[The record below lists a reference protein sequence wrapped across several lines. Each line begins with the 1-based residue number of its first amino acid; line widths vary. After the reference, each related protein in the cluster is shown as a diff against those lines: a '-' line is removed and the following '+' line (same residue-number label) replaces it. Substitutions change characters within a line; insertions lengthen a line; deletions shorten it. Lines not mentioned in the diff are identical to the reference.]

1 MRIRSRVLLAA
12 IASASLFAIVQVL
25 SALATAQSQTP
36 SQHVIVVFKNQDRAQ
51 PATPA
56 MVGQR
61 RQTLQSIQAPV
72 LNQLSSSHAR
82 SVHAYTTFNAVSAT
96 VTPSAVSAL
105 KTDPSVA
112 KVVPDQIIHLAS
124 PAATG
129 SATAAAGATPL
140 PGACPAPGKVQL
152 NPQALQV
159 MSVASDDPGA
169 RTARSLGATG
179 AGVKVAFIADGLD
192 INNSDFI
199 RANGQHVFVD
209 YKDFS
214 GAGTAAP
221 TGGGEAFEDASSIAA
236 QGRQVYDVSKY
247 SALPLNRPCNIRVEG
262 VAPGASLVGLDIF
275 GDENE
280 GFNSS
285 LLQAIDYAV
294 SVDHVNVLNESLGI
308 NNYPDD
314 QGSLDLIK
322 QANDN
327 AVAAGTTVTV
337 SSGDAGVTNTVG
349 SPSSD
354 PNVIASGASTTFRTY
369 AQDGYGGL
377 RYPGI
382 TGWLNNNISSLSSGG
397 FEQDGRTID
406 LVTPGESNWAL
417 CSTDN
422 NMYGDCTSDA
432 GNPSP
437 VQDTGGTSESAPLT
451 AGMAALVIQA
461 YEGAHHGAVPSPA
474 LVKQLI
480 VSNTDDIGAPADQQ
494 GAGLG
499 DAYKAVLA
507 ARADNTAGGGETA
520 QARSARL
527 AHTSRRPSRRAD
539 DRGHRRGGHR
549 GGHRHPTPLP
559 RASSAPLALVDS
571 ATQLNAVDAPG
582 TPESLTDTLTNASS
596 GAQSLRLSTRT
607 LGAYQPV
614 INQTVT
620 LSDSNPKLTDYAGD
634 PDNYQTVTFH
644 VAGGEGRLNASAAF
658 QGRDLTDLNSRV
670 RFFLIDPTGKYAGD
684 SRPQGNGNYGNFQV
698 AYPAP
703 GTWTAVIHSR
713 DTAHGGTTG
722 SVLFG
727 ASVARYQSFGS
738 VSPSFV
744 HLGPGQSVAVTL
756 QTQTPTHPGDSS
768 GSIVIGSSGDGRG
781 APAPTS
787 IPVTLRSLIPSGD
800 QSFTDTLTGGNGRDQ
815 ISGQELYYQVPLAA
829 GAPELNATVTLAD
842 NPNNPFGAY
851 LIDPNGQMEG
861 YTTNMVP
868 SSSDPSGQT
877 NVIGTQVHVLNPA
890 PGKWTLIVVFAPA
903 VSGTALS
910 EPFTVAV
917 NQDPVSPGAGGL
929 PNSTSSTL
937 TAGHAYTY
945 NTTIKNTGTAPES
958 FFPDARLPGST
969 PFELGAV
976 SGAGTTEPLT
986 FSANLPVYL
995 VPTNSTAINLQAST
1009 TGSRA
1014 IQFDS
1019 QTASGDPDIASTF
1032 GTTAAASFAADPVA
1046 QGAWDIAPNEYGP
1059 GGAGPGPTEPV
1070 TTSAS
1075 VTTSPFDPAVSSPT
1089 GDLEADS
1096 ANPATSLAQFKPI
1109 TVGPGQTATIPVTIT
1124 PTGASGSHVS
1134 GTLYLDDAAFFQF
1147 GSIQNAI
1154 TNFPQGNQV
1163 AAIPYAYTIK

>member
-1 MRIRSRVLLAA
+1 MRHRNKVLGAV
-12 IASASLFAIVQVL
+12 IASMSLFAVAEIA
-25 SALATAQSQTP
+25 SGPASAQSQTP
-36 SQHVIVVFKNQDRAQ
+36 SQHVIVVFKNQDRSQ
-51 PATPA
+51 PATPGL
-56 MVGQR
+56 VGQR
-61 RQTLQSIQAPV
+61 RQTLHSIQAPV

-82 SVHAYTTFNAVSAT
+82 SVHSYTTFNAVSAT

-105 KTDPSVA
+105 KSDSSVA
-112 KVVPDQIIHLAS
+112 KVVPDQIIQLAS
-124 PAATG
+124 PATTG
-129 SATAAAGATPL
+129 SAAQAGAGAKPL

-159 MSVASDDPGA
+159 MSVASDDPA
-169 RTARSLGATG
+169 AKTARSLGATG

-192 INNSDFI
+192 INNPDFI
-199 RANGQHVFVD
+199 RGNGQHVFVD

-214 GAGTAAP
+214 GAGTGAP

-236 QGRQVYDVSKY
+236 QGRHVYDVSKY

-275 GDENE
+275 GDEDE

-327 AVAAGTTVTV
+327 AAAAGTTVTV
-337 SSGDAGVTNTVG
+337 STGDAGVTNTVG

-354 PNVIASGASTTFRTY
+354 PNVIAAGASTTFRTY

-422 NMYGDCTSDA
+422 DMYGDCTSYA
-432 GNPSP
+432 GDPSP

-480 VSNTDDIGAPADQQ
+480 VSNADDIGAPADQQ

-507 ARADNTAGGGETA
+507 ARAYNNGAGGPTA
-520 QARSARL
+520 QARSARRS
-527 AHTSRRPSRRAD
+527 HTSRRPSPRRGHT
-539 DRGHRRGGHR
+539 GHRRGGH
-549 GGHRHPTPLP
+549 HQPTPPP
-559 RASSAPLALVDS
+559 RPSPAPAALVDS
-571 ATQLNAVDAPG
+571 ATQLNAVDTPG
-582 TPESLTDTLTNASS
+582 TPESLTDTLTNAS
-596 GAQSLRLSTRT
+596 GRPQSLRLSTRT

-614 INQTVT
+614 ITQTVT
-620 LSDSNPKLTDYAGD
+620 LSDSNPTFNDYGGD
-634 PDNYQTVTFH
+634 PNNYQTITFH
-644 VAGGEGRLNASAAF
+644 VPRGQDRLNASAAF
-658 QGRDLTDLNSRV
+658 QGRDLSDLNSRV

-698 AYPAP
+698 ADPTP

-713 DTAHGGTTG
+713 DTADGGSTG
-722 SVLFG
+722 PVVFG

-744 HLGPGQSVAVTL
+744 HVGSGRSVAVTL
-756 QTQTPTHPGDSS
+756 HTQTPTHPGDSS
-768 GSIVIGSSGDGRG
+768 GSIVVASSGDGN
-781 APAPTS
+781 AAAASTS

-800 QSFTDTLTGGNGRDQ
+800 QSFTDTLTGGNGRDE
-815 ISGQELYYQVPLAA
+815 ISGQEFYYQVPLAA

-842 NPNNPFGAY
+842 NPDNPFGAY
-851 LIDPNGQMEG
+851 LIDPSGQMEG
-861 YTTNMVP
+861 YATNMVP
-868 SSSDPSGQT
+868 SSSDPSAQS
-877 NVIGTQVHVLNPA
+877 NVIGAQVHVLNPA
-890 PGKWTLIVVFAPA
+890 AGKWTLIVVFAPT

-910 EPFTVAV
+910 EPFRVAV
-917 NQDPVSPGAGGL
+917 NQNQVAAGAGGL
-929 PNSTSSTL
+929 PNSTSTTL
-937 TAGHAYTY
+937 TGGHAHTY
-945 NTTIKNTGTAPES
+945 SATIKNTGTAPES

-969 PFELGAV
+969 PFSLGAV
-976 SGAGTTEPLT
+976 TGADTTEPLT
-986 FSANLPVYL
+986 FDANLPVYL
-995 VPTNSTAINLQAST
+995 VPTNSTAVNLQAGT

-1019 QTASGDPDIASTF
+1019 QTASGDPDIASTV
-1032 GTTAAASFAADPVA
+1032 GTTAAASLAANPVA

-1059 GGAGPGPTEPV
+1059 GGAAPGATEPV

-1075 VTTSPFDPAVSSPT
+1075 VTTSPFDPTVSSST

-1124 PTGASGSHVS
+1124 PTGASGTHVS

-1147 GSIQNAI
+1147 GSIQDAI
-1154 TNFPQGNQV
+1154 TNFPQGDQV

>member
-1 MRIRSRVLLAA
+1 VRSRRNWVLGTV
-12 IASASLFAIVQVL
+12 IASVALFSAAQLLSGAAS
-25 SALATAQSQTP
+25 AQNQSP
-36 SQHVIVVFKNQDRAQ
+36 SQHVIVVFKNQDHAQ

-61 RQTLQSIQAPV
+61 RQTLHSIQAPV
-72 LNQLSSSHAR
+72 LDQLSSAHAR

-96 VTPSAVSAL
+96 VTPAAVSAL
-105 KTDPSVA
+105 KSDPSVA

-129 SATAAAGATPL
+129 SATPAAAGATPL

-192 INNSDFI
+192 INNPDFV
-199 RANGQHVFVD
+199 RANGEHVFVD

-236 QGRQVYDVSKY
+236 QGLHVYDVSKY
-247 SALPLNRPCNIRVEG
+247 SALPLNRACNLRVEG

-337 SSGDAGVTNTVG
+337 SSGDAGVTSTVG

-354 PNVIASGASTTFRTY
+354 PNVIAAGASTTFRTY

-377 RYPGI
+377 RFPGI

-422 NMYGDCTSDA
+422 NTYGDCTSYA
-432 GNPSP
+432 GDPSP

-480 VSNTDDIGAPADQQ
+480 VSNTDDVGAPADQQ

-507 ARADNTAGGGETA
+507 ARAYNTAGNGDTA

-527 AHTSRRPSRRAD
+527 AHARRRSSRRRR
-539 DRGHRRGGHR
+539 DRR
-549 GGHRHPTPLP
+549 
-559 RASSAPLALVDS
+559 SSPAPLTLVDS

-582 TPESLTDTLTNASS
+582 TPESLTDTLTNAGSRP
-596 GAQSLRLSTRT
+596 QNLRLSTRT
-607 LGAYQPV
+607 LGTYQPV
-614 INQTVT
+614 ITHTVT
-620 LSDSNPKLTDYAGD
+620 LSDSNPTFTDYAGD

-644 VAGGEGRLNASAAF
+644 VLRGEDRLNASAAF
-658 QGRDLTDLNSRV
+658 QGRDLSDLNSRV
-670 RFFLIDPTGKYAGD
+670 RFFLIDPTGRYAGD

-698 AYPAP
+698 AFPAS
-703 GTWTAVIHSR
+703 GMWTAVIHSR

-722 SVLFG
+722 RVLFG
-727 ASVARYQSFGS
+727 ASVARYRSFGS

-744 HLGPGQSVAVTL
+744 HLAAGQSVAVTL
-756 QTQTPTHPGDSS
+756 HTQTPAHPGDSS
-768 GSIVIGSSGDGRG
+768 GSIVVGSSGAGRG

-787 IPVTLRSLIPSGD
+787 IPVTLRSLIPGGD

-815 ISGQELYYQVPLAA
+815 ISGQEFYYQLPLSS

-842 NPNNPFGAY
+842 NPENPFGAY

-861 YTTNMVP
+861 YATNMVP
-868 SSSDPSGQT
+868 SASDPSGQT
-877 NVIGTQVHVLNPA
+877 DVIGAQVHVLNPA
-890 PGKWTLIVVFAPA
+890 PGRWTLIVVFAPT

-917 NQDPVSPGAGGL
+917 NQDPIAAGAGGL
-929 PNSTSSTL
+929 PNSAGTTL

-945 NTTIKNTGTAPES
+945 DATIKNTGTAPES
-958 FFPDARLPGST
+958 FFADARLPGST
-969 PFELGAV
+969 RFTLGAV
-976 SGAGTTEPLT
+976 SGADTTEPLT
-986 FSANLPVYL
+986 FSANLPIYL

-1009 TGSRA
+1009 TGPRA

-1032 GTTAAASFAADPVA
+1032 GTTAAASFAANPVA

-1059 GGAGPGPTEPV
+1059 GGADPGPTEPV

-1075 VTTSPFDPAVSSPT
+1075 VTTSPFDPAVSSPA

-1096 ANPATSLAQFKPI
+1096 ANPATSLAQFNPI
-1109 TVGPGQTATIPVTIT
+1109 TVGPGETATIPVTIT
-1124 PTGASGSHVS
+1124 PTGASGTPVT
-1134 GTLYLDDAAFFQF
+1134 GTLYLDDASFFQF
-1147 GSIQNAI
+1147 GSIQDAI
-1154 TNFPQGNQV
+1154 TNFPQGDQV